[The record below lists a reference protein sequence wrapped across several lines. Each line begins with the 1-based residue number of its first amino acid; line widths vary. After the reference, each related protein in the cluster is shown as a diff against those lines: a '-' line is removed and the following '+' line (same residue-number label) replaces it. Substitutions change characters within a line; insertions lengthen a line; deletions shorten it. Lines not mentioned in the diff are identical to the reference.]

1 VRSRLTDFYPKTGET
16 SVTLVMLD
24 GTIKEVTQGS
34 EQQPQ
39 TTTPTETG
47 KPKKEVKQTETGQSQ
62 GKPGKRPKKEVKRT
76 GTAVKHILAKR
87 NAKPETSVA
96 GHPVIELGAGIL
108 LNQLGRVG
116 RGGGHDM
123 GHHEM
128 NGFMHG
134 GNRGMMLGL

>member
-1 VRSRLTDFYPKTGET
+1 LAFD
-16 SVTLVMLD
+16 D
-24 GTIKEVTQGS
+24 GTTKDFAPGEYEA

-62 GKPGKRPKKEVKRT
+62 GKPGKRPKKEVKHT
-76 GTAVKHILAKR
+76 GTAVKHIPGKH
-87 NAKPETSVA
+87 NAKPETSTA

-108 LNQLGRVG
+108 LNQLGH
-116 RGGGHDM
+116 GGWGHDM